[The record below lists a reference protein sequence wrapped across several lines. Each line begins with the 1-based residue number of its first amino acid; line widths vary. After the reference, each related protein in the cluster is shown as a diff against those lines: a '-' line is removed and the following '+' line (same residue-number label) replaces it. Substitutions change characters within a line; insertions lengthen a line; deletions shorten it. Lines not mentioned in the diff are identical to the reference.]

1 MTIMRRSVTERPGKM
16 GVRKSRGRSRR
27 DIRRQFLA
35 ESVMLSFLGGFAGLL
50 AGAALAGGVQ
60 LALPLPARGTLWAV
74 AGAPG
79 PGATAGLVFG
89 GSPPPR
95 AGRPRP
101 RGGRPPQRPG
111 APLP

>member
-50 AGAALAGGVQ
+50 AGAALAGVVQ
-60 LALPLPARGTLWAV
+60 LAPPPPARGTLCAV
-74 AGAPG
+74 
-79 PGATAGLVFG
+79 
-89 GSPPPR
+89 S
-95 AGRPRP
+95 GRP
-101 RGGRPPQRPG
+101 GLGASPG
-111 APLP
+111 LRVGVYPAASAAHLACYGALPLCEDVTPC